1 MLLHNNNNKEINMD
15 KYLYKAL
22 EKTGEAIQWTFDF
35 IDNNKTETIWFVLG
49 ALSILI
55 VQFIF

>member
-1 MLLHNNNNKEINMD
+1 MD
-15 KYLYKAL
+15 KYIYKAL

-35 IDNNKTETIWFVLG
+35 IDDNKTETIWFVLG

-55 VQFIF
+55 VQFIFQKGGNCYIQ

>member
-1 MLLHNNNNKEINMD
+1 MD

-35 IDNNKTETIWFVLG
+35 IDDNKTETMMVCVG